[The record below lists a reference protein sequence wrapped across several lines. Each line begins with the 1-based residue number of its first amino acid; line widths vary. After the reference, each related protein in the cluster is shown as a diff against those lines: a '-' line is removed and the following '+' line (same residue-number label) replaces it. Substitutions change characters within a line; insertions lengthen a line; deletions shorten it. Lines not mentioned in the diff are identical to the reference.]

1 MTQKLF
7 TTKDLPDFV
16 KSMTGED
23 ITERTARNW
32 LEGLPTATDQKKPKQ
47 YDLDTIMEAINSN
60 LKRLNLKDKIPKQFF
75 SELVFL
81 NEARRENVEDME
93 LSKSVDWDEVQ
104 REEEK
109 AKNDLG
115 AQYESMA
122 QADAKKEYQQNVIKI
137 MLQALLE
144 KQGLL
149 FNEENYKSDLLIKHR
164 GQYFYEPGHVKTVEE
179 KKALERLNALDYFS
193 ESKLRK

>member
-1 MTQKLF
+1 MQKLF

-16 KSMTGED
+16 KSLTGED

-32 LEGLPTATDQKKPKQ
+32 LDGLPTATEKKKPKQ

-60 LKRLNLKDKIPKQFF
+60 LKRLNLKDKIAKQAI
-75 SELVFL
+75 SELVYL
-81 NEARRENVEDME
+81 NEARREEEAEREFLEN
-93 LSKSVDWDEVQ
+93 VDWDEV
-104 REEEK
+104 RLELEE

-115 AQYESMA
+115 AQFESMA
-122 QADAKKEYQQNVIKI
+122 QSDAQKEYEQNVIKI

-144 KQGLL
+144 VQGIL
-149 FNEENYKSDLLIKHR
+149 FNEEKYKSDLLIKHR
-164 GQYFYEPGHVKTVEE
+164 EQYFREPGRIKTVEE
-179 KKALERLNALDYFS
+179 REALERLDTLDYFS

>member
-1 MTQKLF
+1 MQKLF

-32 LEGLPTATDQKKPKQ
+32 LEGLPTATTQKKPKQ
-47 YDLDTIMEAINSN
+47 YDLDTIMEAIHSN
-60 LKRLNLKDKIPKQFF
+60 MKRLNLKKKIPKHTI
-75 SELVFL
+75 SELVYL
-81 NEARRENVEDME
+81 NEARREEEAEME
-93 LSKSVDWDEVQ
+93 FLANIDWDEVR
-104 REEEK
+104 REEEN

-115 AQYESMA
+115 AQFESMA
-122 QADAKKEYQQNVIKI
+122 QSDAQKEYEQNVIKI

-144 KQGLL
+144 VQGIL
-149 FNEENYKSDLLIKHR
+149 FNEEKYKSDLLIKHR
-164 GQYFYEPGHVKTVEE
+164 EQYFREPGRIKTVEE
-179 KKALERLNALDYFS
+179 REALERLDTLDYFS